1 MPDKDERIADEFI
14 TRQVSLLRFSSSERG
29 RVLAI
34 LRNMEEELAELLF
47 FSGRKLTDTK
57 REDLARLLRQA
68 QETIEEYYGQAA
80 GAMGDTLLE
89 VGKIEAAAVAAS
101 LETAFR
107 GAISPALPTAGYFK
121 RLVDN
126 TLVQGAPSAA
136 WWKKQSTDTT
146 FRFVAAVRQGLAQA
160 ETNAQIITRVRG
172 RATGYTVIEGKR
184 VYTYS
189 GGALDAARHN
199 AAALVQT
206 SVQAV
211 ANQARRDT
219 LLENLDVVKG
229 IRQVS
234 TLDGHTTVTCVAYS
248 GAAWSLPG
256 YEPIAPNKTAYNGGT
271 PRHWNCR
278 SVEIPITRS
287 FRELGLDVDEFE
299 PSSTTRSASG
309 GPVAADLSFSAYLK
323 RRGDAFADDL
333 LGPGRAQLWRDKKIT
348 LAQLLDQ
355 NGRELSLAELRK
367 LYGRA

>member
-1 MPDKDERIADEFI
+1 MDKDAQIADEFI
-14 TRQVSLLRFSSSERG
+14 TRQVSLLRFGSSERG
-29 RVLAI
+29 RVLTI
-34 LRNMEEELAELLF
+34 LRQMEEELVELLF
-47 FSGRKLTDTK
+47 YSGRKLTDTK

-68 QETIEEYYGQAA
+68 QDTIEEYYGQASQAMA
-80 GAMGDTLLE
+80 GTLGE
-89 VGKIEAAAVAAS
+89 IARIEAAAVAAS

-107 GAISPALPTAGYFK
+107 GAVSPALPTDGYFK
-121 RLVDN
+121 RLVDK

-136 WWKKQSTDTT
+136 WWKKQSEDTV
-146 FRFVAAVRQGLAQA
+146 FKFEAALRTGLAA
-160 ETNAQIITRVRG
+160 GETNAQLISRIMG
-172 RATGYTVIEGKR
+172 RATGYKVVEGKR
-184 VYTYS
+184 VYSYA
-189 GGALDAARHN
+189 GGVMDAARHN

-229 IRQVS
+229 LRQVS

-287 FRELGLDVDEFE
+287 FRELGLDVDEFD
-299 PSSTTRSASG
+299 PSGTTRSASG

-348 LAQLLDQ
+348 LRQLLDQ

-367 LYGRA
+367 LYNRA